1 MFGVLKLL
9 PAFHTVNPAPESEFA
24 RKADDYLHDLQ
35 GAAQCLA
42 IAREYLYDLQDAGN
56 EQILDKHATEAVSQM
71 TIILSEAQ
79 YAIWLVW
86 RFSYF

>member
-1 MFGVLKLL
+1 M
-9 PAFHTVNPAPESEFA
+9 
-24 RKADDYLHDLQ
+24 
-35 GAAQCLA
+35 A